1 VSAVARTDP
10 LADQPTAGDLPAR
23 PGPWKVALRVAV
35 AGVFLLAVAV
45 VLAGQWRQA
54 RPLLGRLTLPVLA
67 AAFAMVV
74 GGIFATFRAWWAVLA
89 DLGAAPPVTGAMRIF
104 YLGQLGKYL
113 PGSLWPVLAQMRLG
127 RDYRVPRRVSGAAFV
142 VFMLLV
148 VGTGLLVGVPVVALL
163 GRDAVDG
170 YRWLV
175 LVLPLLVVAVS
186 PPVLNRVMALALRAA
201 RRPPLPAPLSVP
213 GIVRVAGWLVASWV
227 CYGVQVYLLARQLGA
242 GGGLLLLVQ
251 CTGAF
256 AAAFAGGLLLVAAPA
271 GAGVREAALLLL
283 LGSAVTAPRAA
294 VITVVSRLLF
304 VVGDLSW
311 AGAAVL
317 LGRGRRP
324 SRSGGG

>member
-1 VSAVARTDP
+1 MSTVARTDR

-23 PGPWKVALRVAV
+23 PGPWRVALRMAV
-35 AGVFLLAVAV
+35 AGVFLAAVGV

-54 RPLLGRLTLPVLA
+54 RPLLDRLSLPVLA
-67 AAFAMVV
+67 AAFAMVLC
-74 GGIFATFRAWWAVLA
+74 GIFATFRAWRAVLA

-127 RDYRVPRRVSGAAFV
+127 RDYRVPPRASGAAFV

-148 VGTGLLVGVPVVALL
+148 VGTGLLVGVPAVPLL

-170 YRWLV
+170 YHWLA
-175 LVLPLLVVAVS
+175 LVLPLAVVAMA

-201 RRPPLPAPLSVP
+201 RQPPLPAPLSVP
-213 GIVRVAGWLVASWV
+213 GVLRVAGWLVASWG
-227 CYGVQVYLLARQLGA
+227 CYGAQVYLLARQLGA
-242 GGGLLLLVQ
+242 GGGALLLLQ

-256 AAAFAGGLLLVAAPA
+256 AAAFAAGLLLVVAPA

-283 LGSAVTAPRAA
+283 LGSTVTAPRAA
-294 VITVVSRLLF
+294 VIAVVSRLLF

-317 LGRGRRP
+317 FGRRRP
-324 SRSGGG
+324 AGSGGG